1 MGASLVYLESPNKNV
16 EIEKGENEKIE
27 FVTASM

>member
-16 EIEKGENEKIE
+16 EIEKGENEKIPLQLD
-27 FVTASM
+27 

>member
-16 EIEKGENEKIE
+16 EIERGENDKVEY
-27 FVTASM
+27 VAASM